1 MSKFIVIKNY
11 YGTKCAIRKTR
22 IDSVIENT
30 DKDDDELTTIWVGE
44 NQYGAVESFEA
55 IMAKLEE

>member
-1 MSKFIVIKNY
+1 MSKFLVIKNY
-11 YGTKCAIRKTR
+11 YGTKCAIRKTK

-30 DKDDDELTTIWVGE
+30 DEDDDELATIWIGDT
-44 NQYGAVESFEA
+44 QYGPTESFEA

>member
-30 DKDDDELTTIWVGE
+30 DKDDDELTTIWVEGE
-44 NQYGAVESFEA
+44 KYGSTESFEA